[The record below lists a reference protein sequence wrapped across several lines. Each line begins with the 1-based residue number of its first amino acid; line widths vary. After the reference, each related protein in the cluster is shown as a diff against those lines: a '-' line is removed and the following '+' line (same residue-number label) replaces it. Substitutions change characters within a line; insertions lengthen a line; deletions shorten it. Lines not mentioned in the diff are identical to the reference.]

1 MEHMLLNIFAPYKN
15 KPNSPAIM
23 NEKIKWIDYKGKEI
37 LYCDFRGL
45 NEEELINYM
54 KYSDE
59 LLISSGKTEIL
70 KINDVRGLFAMIS
83 ILAEIQKSAERQ
95 KKYLKKSAYVGTN
108 GVKKLL
114 DALNRLSKS
123 KAKPFDTLEKAMEW
137 IVK

>member
-1 MEHMLLNIFAPYKN
+1 MK
-15 KPNSPAIM
+15 
-23 NEKIKWIDYKGKEI
+23 EKIKWITYKGKEI
-37 LYCDFRGL
+37 LYCDFREL
-45 NEEELINYM
+45 NEDELINHM

-83 ILAEIQKSAERQ
+83 ILPEIQKSAERQ

-123 KAKPFDTLEKAMEW
+123 KSKPFDTLEKAMEW